1 MVRKGTGELTANI
14 QEMDEVIGEASQPV
28 NMRYADRLEPSVT
41 AFMNKYRQ
49 HIRGSPMEA
58 RQLNAQTLQAKAR
71 KMGEKTANGIDIWSI
86 RLLKRLPRVFWD
98 RLADLLRAV
107 EATGRWP
114 DRVAEGFT
122 SLVPKGEGGGDPM
135 KLRLLTVLSQIYRMW
150 AGVRMEDAMKWQ
162 EMWAHEES
170 YAFRP
175 HRGSLDAAAVLT
187 LLIELSHVL
196 KTPLVGVG
204 TYYTKCFD
212 LIPQAILIAMLDI
225 QGMEKGVP
233 RAFHGMYSQLQR
245 VFKIGG
251 CLGAWWKAT
260 NGILQGCPLSVIVIN
275 ALMSTWKR
283 VIDDV
288 IRPIVISTKQLPP
301 EPKEPEPPACW
312 WAQRAEGVEHKWGGY
327 ARRRVA
333 ARKWAGRWEMTGACH
348 RIPTT
353 GGTRPRPPPQAA
365 SQRSRGANASNNG
378 MGSAAAGGDAITSK
392 HRNVAGVL
400 AHAGR

>member
-1 MVRKGTGELTANI
+1 MVCKGTGQLTANI
-14 QEMDEVIGEASQPV
+14 QEMDEVIREAWRPV
-28 NMRYADRLEPSVT
+28 NMRYADRPEPSVT
-41 AFMNKYRQ
+41 AFMNGCRQ

-58 RQLNAQTLQAKAR
+58 RRLDAQTLQDRVR
-71 KMGEKTANGIDIWSI
+71 KMGEKTANGIDLWSI
-86 RLLKRLPRVFWD
+86 RLLKRLPGVFWD

-107 EATGRWP
+107 EATGKWS

-135 KLRLLTVLSQIYRMW
+135 KLRPLTVLSQIYRIW

-162 EMWAHEES
+162 ETWAHEES

-204 TYYTKCFD
+204 MDYTKCFD
-212 LIPQAILIAMLDI
+212 LIPQAISIAMLDI
-225 QGMEKGVP
+225 QGMEQGVL

-260 NGILQGCPLSVIVIN
+260 NGILQGCPMSVIVIN
-275 ALMSTWKR
+275 ALTSTWKR

-288 IRPIVISTKQLPP
+288 NRPIVISTKQLPP
-301 EPKEPEPPACW
+301 QPKEPELPACW
-312 WAQRAEGVEHKWGGY
+312 WARRGEGVEQ
-327 ARRRVA
+327 
-333 ARKWAGRWEMTGACH
+333 RWVWICQTPCCCSEMGWKVGDEW
-348 RIPTT
+348 RL
-353 GGTRPRPPPQAA
+353 PPNPD
-365 SQRSRGANASNNG
+365 N
-378 MGSAAAGGDAITSK
+378 GGDASPPPPPSRGPEIQGS
-392 HRNVAGVL
+392 
-400 AHAGR
+400 